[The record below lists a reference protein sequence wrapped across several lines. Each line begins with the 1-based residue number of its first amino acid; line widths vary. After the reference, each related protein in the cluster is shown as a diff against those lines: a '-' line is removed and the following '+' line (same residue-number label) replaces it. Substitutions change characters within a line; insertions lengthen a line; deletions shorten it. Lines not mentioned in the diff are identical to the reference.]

1 MCIRDRGPPQQN
13 TAVMTPSAK
22 DQLCWKTAEASHRGW
37 LEWNSTW
44 SGIAPTTA
52 SSFHTT
58 LTTLSVLLCTSLP
71 CQFWSVQT
79 WLPFQFRCVQTWISS
94 LDTILSADMYDQ
106 QAHSFFSSFF
116 LLRRQTFKFPVFF
129 SLCWLKHYYHTNR
142 QIKLYWVHIITQL
155 QITAEIIILFT
166 NSWHIIT

>member
-1 MCIRDRGPPQQN
+1 MRDQPDEGPPQQK

-44 SGIAPTTA
+44 SGIALTTA

-116 LLRRQTFKFPVFF
+116 YWEGRLSN
-129 SLCWLKHYYHTNR
+129 SLYSSLS
-142 QIKLYWVHIITQL
+142 VGSSITTTL
-155 QITAEIIILFT
+155 TGRSNYTEYT
-166 NSWHIIT
+166 